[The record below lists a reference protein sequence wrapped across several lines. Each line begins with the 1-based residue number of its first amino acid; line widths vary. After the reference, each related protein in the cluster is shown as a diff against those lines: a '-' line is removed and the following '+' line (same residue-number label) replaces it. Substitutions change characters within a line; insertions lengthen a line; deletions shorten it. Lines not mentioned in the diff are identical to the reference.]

1 MIDERARPSAELGRL
16 LADRWLRRATAA
28 PTGNGPPA
36 AAALSETQAAQWLFE
51 QLNPGTAVNNL
62 ACRLLLRG
70 PVDEALLVDA
80 LEQVAER
87 HRLNVVLST
96 VDEMMLVAAPVH
108 QLLGPVVDV
117 RPAGADAAVLA
128 ATAAAQPFNLNEGP
142 LVRSTVYRIDD
153 RTVLLLLVGH
163 HLVVDGASLAVLLA
177 DLGMVYAALAIGRT
191 PDPPPRTEPE
201 TVDPARL
208 EADRAY
214 WRQQLSGSTPLA
226 LPVDRPAPQR
236 RSFRTGFCAVELDHR
251 LTAAVR
257 RLAVETR
264 TTAFTVIAAA
274 FQAWLGRLCD
284 QRDVVT
290 ATPVSTRGPQER
302 SVGTRVNLAAIRS
315 IVDGAV
321 PFRAF
326 VGSVHDTLVQALAH
340 CSVAADSV
348 AHARPAGHSL
358 FSTLLTLQRRPAPAQ
373 LGPLTVELL
382 EAGPVAIQR
391 HLELYLWQDPTID
404 ATIDGR
410 LGYDAQLFD
419 PTTAAGLA
427 AQFITMLHAAAT
439 GPDKRIADLAAAAR

>member
-1 MIDERARPSAELGRL
+1 MIDERTPPSAELGRL
-16 LADRWLRRATAA
+16 LVDQWLRRSAA
-28 PTGNGPPA
+28 VPTGDGPPVA
-36 AAALSETQAAQWLFE
+36 TALSETQAALWLFE
-51 QLNPGTAVNNL
+51 QLNPGTAVKNL

-70 PVDEALLVDA
+70 PADEALLVDA
-80 LEQVAER
+80 LEQVVER

-96 VDEMMLVAAPVH
+96 EDDMMLIATPLR
-108 QLLGPVVDV
+108 QLPGPVVEV
-117 RPAGADAAVLA
+117 RRAGADAAALA
-128 ATAAAQPFNLNEGP
+128 ATASAAPFNLTEGP

-153 RTVLLLLVGH
+153 RTTLLLLVGH
-163 HLVVDGASLAVLLA
+163 HLVVDGASLAVLMA
-177 DLGMVYAALAIGRT
+177 DLGLVYAALATGRT
-191 PDPPPRTEPE
+191 PDPPPRTEQE
-201 TVDPARL
+201 TVDPARV

-214 WRQQLSGSTPLA
+214 WRQYLSGSTPLA

-236 RSFRTGFCAVELDHR
+236 RSFRTGFSAVELDHR
-251 LTAAVR
+251 LTAAVQ

-264 TTAFTVIAAA
+264 TTAFTVITAA

-290 ATPVSTRGPQER
+290 ATPVSTRGRPER
-302 SVGTRVNLAAIRS
+302 AAGTQVSLAAIRS

-326 VGSVHDTLVQALAH
+326 VVSVHDSLVQALAH

-348 AHARPAGHSL
+348 AHAKPAGRSL
-358 FSTLLTLQRRPAPAQ
+358 FSTLLTLQRRPAPAR

-382 EAGPVAIQR
+382 DAGPVAIQGQ
-391 HLELYLWQDPTID
+391 LELYLWQDPTVD
-404 ATIDGR
+404 ATIDGH

-419 PTTAAGLA
+419 ATTAAGLA

-439 GPDKRIADLAAAAR
+439 APDTRIADLAAAAR